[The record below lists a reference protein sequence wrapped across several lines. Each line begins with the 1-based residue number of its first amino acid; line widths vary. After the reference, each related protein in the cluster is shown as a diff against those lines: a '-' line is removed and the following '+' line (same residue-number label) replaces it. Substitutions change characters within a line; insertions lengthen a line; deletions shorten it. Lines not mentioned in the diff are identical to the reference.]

1 MAAGNYE
8 TTFNPN
14 EDQPEAAGGFSM
26 DNAQKQFGMQAER
39 IDKNLKTR
47 MDSMDANSTQD
58 MVNFQ
63 VEFNKYMIVE
73 GLRSAII
80 KSIKDTIQSIIQK
93 I

>member
-1 MAAGNYE
+1 MAGNYE

-14 EDQPEAAGGFSM
+14 ENQPGPAEGFNL
-26 DNAQKQFGMQAER
+26 DAVQKVFGAQAEKL
-39 IDKNLKTR
+39 DQNLKTR
-47 MDSMDANSTQD
+47 MESMDPNSTQD

-73 GLRSAII
+73 GLRSGII